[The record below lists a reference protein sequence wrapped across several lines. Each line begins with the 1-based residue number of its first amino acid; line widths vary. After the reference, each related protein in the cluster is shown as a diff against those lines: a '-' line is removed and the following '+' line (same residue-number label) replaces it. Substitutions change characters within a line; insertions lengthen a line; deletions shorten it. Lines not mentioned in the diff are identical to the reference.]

1 MAISTSKHYECIEGL
16 KNTCKKTHRTISLK
30 SSAELEQNAV
40 NLTTWQQYFYEII
53 QKRMLFAKV

>member
-1 MAISTSKHYECIEGL
+1 MKCHSLYTLGGLAISTSKHYECIEGL

-40 NLTTWQQYFYEII
+40 NLTT
-53 QKRMLFAKV
+53 